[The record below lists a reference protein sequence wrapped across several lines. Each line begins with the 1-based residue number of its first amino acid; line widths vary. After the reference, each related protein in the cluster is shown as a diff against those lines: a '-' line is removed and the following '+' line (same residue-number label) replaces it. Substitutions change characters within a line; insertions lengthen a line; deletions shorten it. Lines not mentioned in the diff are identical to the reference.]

1 MRQARDDQPTLRRA
15 VPGDAA
21 LLRELNREVQALHAA
36 AWPRRF
42 KPTVS
47 DQAPFAAML
56 AEPEAQ
62 AFIAEVHGKPAG
74 YCYVTVQRR
83 PKNAFTTACTTLYID
98 QIAVLRAYQGHGVG
112 AALIG
117 RAKALVDELAADRLA
132 LDVWEFNA
140 RARRFFAGQGF
151 AVYNERMQIERMQIE
166 MGG

>member
-1 MRQARDDQPTLRRA
+1 MRQARDDQVAIRRA
-15 VPGDAA
+15 TPRDAA

-42 KPTVS
+42 KPTVRDES
-47 DQAPFAAML
+47 PFATML

-62 AFIAEVHGKPAG
+62 TFIAAVRGDPAG

-83 PKNAFTTACTTLYID
+83 PENPFTNASTTVYID

-112 AALIG
+112 DALIG
-117 RAKALVDELAADRLA
+117 RAKALAAELAADRLA
-132 LDVWEFNA
+132 LDVWEFNTE
-140 RARRFFAGQGF
+140 ARRFFAGQGF
-151 AVYNERMQIERMQIE
+151 AVYNERMQIE